1 MDKNSKIYVAGHRG
15 LAGSAIVRALEKDG
29 YNNLILKTR
38 TELDLTSS
46 HDVDKFFS
54 DERPEYVFLAAAK
67 VGGIGDN
74 NTHPAEFI
82 SENLKIQIN
91 IIENSYKYGVKKLL
105 FLGSSCI
112 YPKMAEQPIKE
123 ESFMTGKLEPT
134 SQAYAIAKIAGIM
147 MCQSYTKQYGMQ
159 TLSVMPSNLYGPND
173 NFDLEKSHVLPA
185 LIRKFHEAKENNL
198 PEIITWGT
206 GSPKRE
212 FLHSDDLA
220 AACIFLMN
228 NYSNPEII
236 NIGTG
241 EDISIYDLVYMIK
254 DAVGYKG
261 EVVWDSSKPDGTP
274 RKVMD
279 VSKLHSLGWKHSIN
293 LEDGIKKTCVW
304 YQENK
309 NHLR

>member
-1 MDKNSKIYVAGHRG
+1 
-15 LAGSAIVRALEKDG
+15 
-29 YNNLILKTR
+29 
-38 TELDLTSS
+38 LDLTIAE
-46 HDVDKFFS
+46 DVKEFFKQ
-54 DERPEYVFLAAAK
+54 EKPEYVFIAAAK

-74 NTHPAEFI
+74 NTHPVEFI
-82 SENLKIQIN
+82 TENLKIQIN
-91 IIENSYKYGVKKLL
+91 IIENAYKNGVKKLL

-123 ESFMTGKLEPT
+123 EYFMTGKLEPT

-159 TLSVMPSNLYGPND
+159 TLNVMPANLYGPND

-185 LIRKFHEAKENNL
+185 LIRKFYEAKENNL
-198 PEIITWGT
+198 PEVVTWGT

-220 AACIFLMN
+220 SACVFLMKN
-228 NYSNPEII
+228 HSDSEIV

-241 EDISIYDLVYMIK
+241 EEISIFDLVNMVK
-254 DAVGYKG
+254 NAVGYTGK
-261 EVVWDSSKPDGTP
+261 VVWDSSKPEGTP

-279 VSKLHSLGWKHSIN
+279 VSKLHSLGWKHQVN
-293 LEDGIKKTCVW
+293 LKEGIENTFKW
-304 YQENK
+304 YNENK
-309 NHLR
+309 NNLR

>member
-15 LAGSAIVRALEKDG
+15 LAGSAILRALENGG
-29 YNNLILKTR
+29 YTNIITKTHS
-38 TELDLTSS
+38 ELDLTIAE
-46 HDVDKFFS
+46 DVKEFFKQ
-54 DERPEYVFLAAAK
+54 EKPEYVFIAAAK

-74 NTHPAEFI
+74 NTHPVEFI
-82 SENLKIQIN
+82 TENLKIQIN
-91 IIENSYKYGVKKLL
+91 IIENAYKNGVKKLL

-123 ESFMTGKLEPT
+123 EYFMTGKLEPT

-159 TLSVMPSNLYGPND
+159 TLNVMPANLYGPND

-185 LIRKFHEAKENNL
+185 LIRKFYEAKENNL
-198 PEIITWGT
+198 PEVVTWGT

-220 AACIFLMN
+220 SACVFLMKN
-228 NYSNPEII
+228 HSDSEIV

-241 EDISIYDLVYMIK
+241 EEISIFDLVNMVK
-254 DAVGYKG
+254 NAVGYTGK
-261 EVVWDSSKPDGTP
+261 VVWDSSKPEGTP

-279 VSKLHSLGWKHSIN
+279 VSKLHSLGWKHQVN
-293 LEDGIKKTCVW
+293 LKEGIENTFKW
-304 YQENK
+304 YNENK
-309 NHLR
+309 NNLR

>member
-15 LAGSAIVRALEKDG
+15 LAGSAILRALEKEG
-29 YNNLILKTR
+29 YTNIITKTHS
-38 TELDLTSS
+38 ELDLSITE
-46 HDVDKFFS
+46 DVEKFFKQ
-54 DERPEYVFLAAAK
+54 EKPEYVFVAAAK

-82 SENLKIQIN
+82 TENLKIQIN
-91 IIENSYKYGVKKLL
+91 IIENAYKYGVKKLL

-123 ESFMTGKLEPT
+123 EYFMTGKLEPT

-147 MCQSYTKQYGMQ
+147 MCQSYAKEYGMQ
-159 TLSVMPSNLYGPND
+159 TLNVMPSNLYGPND

-185 LIRKFHEAKENNL
+185 LIRKFYEAKENNL
-198 PEIITWGT
+198 PEVVTWGT

-220 AACIFLMN
+220 SACIFLMKN
-228 NYSNPEII
+228 HSDSEIV

-241 EDISIYDLVYMIK
+241 EEISIFDLVDMVK
-254 DAVGYKG
+254 NAVGYTGK
-261 EVVWDSSKPDGTP
+261 VVWDSSKPDGTP

-279 VSKLHSLGWKHSIN
+279 VSKLHQLGWQHKIN
-293 LEDGIKKTCVW
+293 LKEGIENTCKW
-304 YQENK
+304 YFENK
-309 NHLR
+309 NNLR